1 MPSRFIL
8 TGAPGAGKTALIR
21 HLETLGHEIV
31 EEAATD
37 AIALAQSGGLGRPW
51 ERPGFIADIAV
62 LQEWREAA
70 PMRSDRRFADRSVFC
85 TIALAEWLEH
95 AVPDD
100 LSAAAGHLA
109 TSGWFERRV
118 FFIEQLGFIE
128 NTAAR
133 RISLD
138 EATRF
143 GAVHAAVYARYG
155 FELIRIPPASI
166 AERVELILAAAG

>member
-8 TGAPGAGKTALIR
+8 TGAGKTALIR

-118 FFIEQLGFIE
+118 FFIE